1 MEKENAPKNIFN
13 YQISPE
19 QRRNSFTFS
28 GKKTVFEI
36 SNKLSRHSNKIQ
48 LMVLDYML
56 DQNFSFRYK
65 DLSMEQL
72 SNLNENY
79 RSDDNIHQR
88 IFLILATVLR
98 LFK

>member
-1 MEKENAPKNIFN
+1 
-13 YQISPE
+13 
-19 QRRNSFTFS
+19 
-28 GKKTVFEI
+28 
-36 SNKLSRHSNKIQ
+36 
-48 LMVLDYML
+48 MVLDYML

-88 IFLILATVLR
+88 IFLILATVLQ